1 MEYNKLITKQ
11 TIFLALAI
19 VALFATSCIK
29 DNLDECPGLTLKVV
43 NQNNVDVTPLG
54 AVTSATLYVFDED
67 LKLLET
73 RSLEEAFI
81 KNRQNIQL
89 SYPADTKLHLVAW
102 GNLTGEKQVVPNA
115 KSAEELNIMLN
126 SNNGEA
132 QSPDDLFYGLKEFII
147 GAGGSQEIVIAPKV
161 GQVTMQTEGLQ
172 YAIEKNPSFRSASVS
187 GSSSA
192 YEFQLNRTLSGYNY
206 KGEQI
211 GESVYYKPE
220 GDWDETATE
229 WVTPEPSNVCEG
241 QNLSCSFMDENGV
254 LQTVDEYEHSDG
266 TVGPVDIKVYEN
278 ILILFRWNDQGAFI
292 GAKVTVTPW
301 GVVED
306 NPDLKP
312 KN

>member
-1 MEYNKLITKQ
+1 M
-11 TIFLALAI
+11 
-19 VALFATSCIK
+19 
-29 DNLDECPGLTLKVV
+29 
-43 NQNNVDVTPLG
+43 
-54 AVTSATLYVFDED
+54 
-67 LKLLET
+67 
-73 RSLEEAFI
+73 
-81 KNRQNIQL
+81 
-89 SYPADTKLHLVAW
+89 
-102 GNLTGEKQVVPNA
+102 
-115 KSAEELNIMLN
+115 
-126 SNNGEA
+126 
-132 QSPDDLFYGLKEFII
+132 
-147 GAGGSQEIVIAPKV
+147 
-161 GQVTMQTEGLQ
+161 
-172 YAIEKNPSFRSASVS
+172 
-187 GSSSA
+187 
-192 YEFQLNRTLSGYNY
+192 SGYNY

>member
-1 MEYNKLITKQ
+1 MEHNKLITKQ

-43 NQNNVDVTPLG
+43 NQNNEDVTPLG

-206 KGEQI
+206 KA
-211 GESVYYKPE
+211 E